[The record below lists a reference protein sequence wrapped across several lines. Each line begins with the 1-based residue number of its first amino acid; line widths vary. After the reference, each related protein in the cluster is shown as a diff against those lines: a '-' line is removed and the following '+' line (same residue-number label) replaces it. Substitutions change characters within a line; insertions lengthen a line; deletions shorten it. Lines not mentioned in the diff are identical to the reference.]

1 MGLHSI
7 VEPAGTLQT
16 GWKLTDK
23 DPDNVDIRNKDA
35 AEPVPE
41 PDPETH
47 SKWESSE
54 WKLGE
59 VG

>member
-7 VEPAGTLQT
+7 IEPAGTLQT

-23 DPDNVDIRNKDA
+23 DPAKADIRNKDEV
-35 AEPVPE
+35 EPAPE
-41 PDPETH
+41 PGPAKRSAKTR
-47 SKWESSE
+47 SKWE
-54 WKLGE
+54 LGE